1 MNSEIQSSSLVS
13 GSAQPTAVI
22 LCGGK
27 GERLKPF
34 TEHLPKALV
43 PLHGKPL
50 LYHLMN
56 YLSAAGMSRFV
67 LCVGYKA
74 EFIEQFVQENSRPA
88 WQVRCVNSGDANM
101 ADRILDARPHVP
113 GQALICYGDILA
125 NVDLA
130 ALQNEH
136 RTSGALATMTVYPLH
151 SPFGIIQ
158 FSPDNRITELAEKP
172 VLPYWINIGFML
184 CEPQALVRLER
195 GTDMMDFSRTLA
207 GAGALFAYQH
217 RGRHLTINTEKERMQ
232 AEAQM
237 TDFAT
242 VMDYQAI

>member
-1 MNSEIQSSSLVS
+1 MSE
-13 GSAQPTAVI
+13 PTAVI

-34 TEHLPKALV
+34 TDQLPKALV

-56 YLSAAGMSRFV
+56 YLSQGGISRFV

-74 EFIEQFVQENSRPA
+74 ECIEQFVREMAKPE
-88 WQVRCVNSGDANM
+88 WKVDCVNSGDASM
-101 ADRILDARPHVP
+101 ADRILDARPYIS

-130 ALQNEH
+130 ALQREH
-136 RTSGALATMTVYPLH
+136 KANGALATLTVYPLH
-151 SPFGIIQ
+151 SPFGVIRFDQ
-158 FSPDNRITELAEKP
+158 ANRITELAEKP
-172 VLPYWINIGFML
+172 VLPHWINIGFML
-184 CEPQALVRLER
+184 CERKTLEYLNPH
-195 GTDMMDFSRTLA
+195 TDMMNFSESLA
-207 GAGALFAYQH
+207 KIGTLFAFQH
-217 RGRHLTINTEKERMQ
+217 RGRHLTINTEKERKQ
-232 AEAQM
+232 AEAEM

>member
-1 MNSEIQSSSLVS
+1 MSNL
-13 GSAQPTAVI
+13 TAVI

-34 TEHLPKALV
+34 TDHLPKALV

-50 LYHLMN
+50 LWHLMN
-56 YLSAAGMSRFV
+56 YLSQSGISRFV

-74 EFIEQFVQENSRPA
+74 ECIEQFARDTARPD
-88 WQVRCVNSGDANM
+88 WRVRCVNSGDANM
-101 ADRILDARPHVP
+101 ADRILEARPHIEGP
-113 GQALICYGDILA
+113 ALICYGDILA
-125 NVDLA
+125 NVDLKS
-130 ALQNEH
+130 LQTVH
-136 RTSGALATMTVYPLH
+136 RDSGALATLTVYPLH
-151 SPFGIIQ
+151 SPFGIIEFDQ
-158 FSPDNRITELAEKP
+158 QNRITKLAEKP

-184 CEPQALVRLER
+184 CEREALDFLRPK
-195 GTDMMDFSRTLA
+195 TDMMDFSEALTE
-207 GAGALFAYQH
+207 AGALFAYKHQ
-217 RGRHLTINTEKERMQ
+217 GRHLTINTEKERMQ

>member
-1 MNSEIQSSSLVS
+1 MSD
-13 GSAQPTAVI
+13 ATAVI

-34 TEHLPKALV
+34 TDQLPKALV

-56 YLSAAGMSRFV
+56 YLSRSGISRFV

-74 EFIEQFVQENSRPA
+74 ECIEQFVAQSANPA
-88 WQVRCVNSGDANM
+88 WSVRCVNSGDASM
-101 ADRILDARPHVP
+101 ADRLLDARQHVP
-113 GQALICYGDILA
+113 GRALICYGDILA
-125 NVDLA
+125 NVDLDVLERA
-130 ALQNEH
+130 HQV
-136 RTSGALATMTVYPLH
+136 SGALATLAVYPLH

-158 FSPDNRITELAEKP
+158 FDDANRVTELAEKP

-184 CEPQALVRLER
+184 CEPEALEYLKPN
-195 GTDMMDFSRTLA
+195 TDMMNFSAALA
-207 GAGALFAYQH
+207 QTGALFTYQH

-232 AEAQM
+232 AEADM

-242 VMDYQAI
+242 VMDFQAYE

>member
-1 MNSEIQSSSLVS
+1 MHE
-13 GSAQPTAVI
+13 PTAVI

-34 TEHLPKALV
+34 TDQLPKALV

-56 YLSAAGMSRFV
+56 YLSISGISRFV

-74 EFIEQFVQENSRPA
+74 ECIEQFVREGAKPGWKVQ
-88 WQVRCVNSGDANM
+88 CVNSGDASM
-101 ADRILDARPHVP
+101 ADRILDARPHIP

-130 ALQNEH
+130 ALRREH
-136 RTSGALATMTVYPLH
+136 KSSGALATLCVYPLH
-151 SPFGIIQ
+151 SPFGIIRFDQ
-158 FSPDNRITELAEKP
+158 TKRIIELAEKP
-172 VLPYWINIGFML
+172 VLPHWINIGFML
-184 CEPQALVRLER
+184 CEPQAFESYLKPK
-195 GTDMMDFSRTLA
+195 TDMMNFSESLA
-207 GAGALFAYQH
+207 KAGSLFAFQH
-217 RGRHLTINTEKERMQ
+217 QGRHLTINTEKERKQ
-232 AEAQM
+232 AEAEM